1 MRVPFP
7 GLCLSGLAY
16 PVGVGARQRW
26 HADGTTYTDSAPSV
40 VGGEDLGHDVCS
52 WRGVQAFGPA
62 GAARRAQR
70 SPMLSMRDAGEVA
83 VSPASANSAVPVG
96 AGRAAIQL
104 GKG

>member
-7 GLCLSGLAY
+7 GLCCPVWRTRSGSALGSA
-16 PVGVGARQRW
+16 
-26 HADGTTYTDSAPSV
+26 GTPTVRPTPTVRLVWWA
-40 VGGEDLGHDVCS
+40 GEDLGHDGCS

-62 GAARRAQR
+62 GAARLALR
-70 SPMLSMRDAGEVA
+70 SPMLSMREAGEVA
-83 VSPASANSAVPVG
+83 VSPASANSAVPVE